1 MLYSP
6 LTSLQFSV
14 VPASFPRFSLLH
26 QLNLTWPP
34 GLVEPGLERT
44 IQPQDDEPAL
54 ALNGLDPVLLPA
66 LGRLRSEI
74 DIDGSVLVLLRLIDE
89 DRDITALAVCVDGH
103 PDRVGPE
110 DLAIATSVA
119 LSFP

>member
-1 MLYSP
+1 MVKYLFEPMLYSP

-14 VPASFPRFSLLH
+14 VPASFPRFSVLH

-44 IQPQDDEPAL
+44 IQPQDDEPAP

-66 LGRLRSEI
+66 RGRLRSKI
-74 DIDGSVLVLLRLIDE
+74 DID
-89 DRDITALAVCVDGH
+89 DGH

-110 DLAIATSVA
+110 DLAIAAGVA